1 MIFADTDVVFEKAA
15 TPKIPEA
22 SPAATSASS
31 DDNET
36 NITEHVDGTTIS
48 PAVDV
53 NQEHPP
59 APEEHEETDHSQLP
73 VLARDCESRES
84 RLDISQSNEQKAESE
99 SAITDESSTDELDF
113 IPQEEAEPRTTF
125 SKQRVVTFEDMSKR
139 HAYRGPLITSDQL
152 IETGEDLSKIIFCRH
167 FTSSVKQGGPEQERG
182 YGEVTV
188 TGLTKGLKH
197 AQKLYNQ
204 QDVLPLDL
212 VFFEKAVR
220 HAARLSRSFVSIK
233 KYRQAERKAG
243 SVIMSGGFLFMLLT
257 TPSKI
262 IPSCCVFCCS

>member
-48 PAVDV
+48 PAATSASSDDNETNITEHVDGTTISPAVDV

-59 APEEHEETDHSQLP
+59 SPEEHEETDHSQLP
-73 VLARDCESRES
+73 VLASDDLRDCESSES

-113 IPQEEAEPRTTF
+113 IPQEEAEPRTTL

-139 HAYRGPLITSDQL
+139 HACRGPLITSDQL

-233 KYRQAERKAG
+233 N
-243 SVIMSGGFLFMLLT
+243 I
-257 TPSKI
+257 
-262 IPSCCVFCCS
+262 